1 MSAAHRLLSTILDD
15 VSALAEALNSEA
27 NESQPQLPNESVPSP
42 TSVEKEVTSLFRG
55 RVATTTTTPV
65 TDLAPH
71 PLPYASASPVAVPTF
86 RQSAATTTN
95 FNAVR
100 KRPFPQK
107 RGEKPQGRNAQK
119 QQSGPFFLD
128 VILLRSPNDDIV
140 PKQQPKLDV
149 MERGHIFH
157 GVKFDKG
164 WNAVEVDKKIR
175 DLFSNLLGDDS
186 GYEIAT
192 SVHTKIVKPTLD
204 RDQQC
209 DGPFIY
215 RLFRTKTLYILPDHE
230 LFPTTPFFTN
240 MEDSTSEEDDK
251 VNNPKKAK
259 LDIETMF
266 IDSDPYGFPPCTSEL
281 VAAVTAVTNEDDK
294 PAPQSQSFDSLSNHL
309 THLTPSAVERALLTK
324 NIVVVRRRKLWE
336 DAIKKV
342 NLFYDAAGCTDNNTN
357 IEVQFVGEE
366 VVDGGG
372 VRREFFC
379 KLFEKS
385 VEKIMK
391 GAENQL
397 TFKRDSQ
404 RLERN
409 EYFCFGKAIALSFL
423 NGCDGP
429 HNWCKSLIEYIL
441 DPDDNKIQYQIEAI
455 PDGIIRAAVMTLDA
469 TKDKESM
476 ENCSMKMFFLMQDS
490 RLVLMQPKSSSERK
504 HKIDAVGQFIYKQ
517 DHLSTKELIYLFT
530 ITYSSLDTAKEAE
543 EDIVYNFTSFLD
555 HVQKS
560 PMEVEVLDYESILA
574 MGEGAVNY
582 ADGGKL
588 KRVQIKLEDVL
599 QFLTGSK
606 FVGSLNGM
614 K

>member
-42 TSVEKEVTSLFRG
+42 TSVEEEVTSLFRG
-55 RVATTTTTPV
+55 RVATTTTSATPQ
-65 TDLAPH
+65 TRSAPLSSGPSSSSGISRILNRPVRPAFSNYASSASH
-71 PLPYASASPVAVPTF
+71 RPGTSSLPYASASPVAVPTF
-86 RQSAATTTN
+86 RPSAATTTN

-100 KRPFPQK
+100 RRPFPPK
-107 RGEKPQGRNAQK
+107 RGKKPQGRNAQK

-140 PKQQPKLDV
+140 PKQQPKLDL

-157 GVKFDKG
+157 GVKFDKE

-175 DLFSNLLGDDS
+175 DLFSNLLGYDS

-204 RDQQC
+204 RDQQF

-240 MEDSTSEEDDK
+240 TEDSTSEEDDK

-266 IDSDPYGFPPCTSEL
+266 IDSDPYDFPPCTS
-281 VAAVTAVTNEDDK
+281 D
-294 PAPQSQSFDSLSNHL
+294 LSSHL
-309 THLTPSAVERALLTK
+309 THLTPSAVERALLAK
-324 NIVVVRRRKLWE
+324 NIMVVRRRKLWE
-336 DAIKKV
+336 DAIEKV

-366 VVDGGG
+366 GVDGGG

-385 VEKIMK
+385 VEKIMT

-423 NGCDGP
+423 MD
-429 HNWCKSLIEYIL
+429 
-441 DPDDNKIQYQIEAI
+441 
-455 PDGIIRAAVMTLDA
+455 VMDRT
-469 TKDKESM
+469 T
-476 ENCSMKMFFLMQDS
+476 
-490 RLVLMQPKSSSERK
+490 
-504 HKIDAVGQFIYKQ
+504 G
-517 DHLSTKELIYLFT
+517 
-530 ITYSSLDTAKEAE
+530 AK
-543 EDIVYNFTSFLD
+543 V
-555 HVQKS
+555 
-560 PMEVEVLDYESILA
+560 
-574 MGEGAVNY
+574 
-582 ADGGKL
+582 
-588 KRVQIKLEDVL
+588 
-599 QFLTGSK
+599 
-606 FVGSLNGM
+606 
-614 K
+614 